1 MGPIRMIAEFGIFF
15 LILTLLFSSLGFL
28 SPLLSWANKKFVY
41 ISQEQISVLNFF
53 FTLLS
58 FLCLTYS
65 FISSDFSLL
74 VVSSN
79 SNTELPF
86 IYKITGVWG
95 NHEGSIL
102 LWLLVMTF
110 FGFLFSLQR
119 TKEKNI
125 KKNSLCIQNTLI
137 FLICLFVIFTSNP
150 FDRIFPPE
158 IEGSDLNPLLQDPG
172 LIIHPPLLYLGYVG
186 FSIVYS
192 ISLAVLIFN
201 FKSETFVKVLKPWVF
216 ASWTFLT
223 LGIGLGSW
231 WAYYEL
237 GWGGFWFWDPV
248 ENASL
253 LPWLTA
259 SALLHTII
267 ISGKKKLLLKWTL
280 LLSVITFTL
289 SLLGTFLVRSGVL
302 ISVHAFAND
311 PSRGVFI
318 LLLLLAVCSV
328 GLFFYVKRGTYF
340 KQRKSINVIS
350 KEGAISLNNVFML
363 TLSFTILLG
372 TIYPLIS
379 SVFFNTKISVGAPF
393 FNSILAPITI
403 PLVLGM
409 IFGPFLKWGTDDVFN
424 LLSRLKVLLISF
436 LVISMIIWYLNYQGP
451 IISILFFILSS
462 WLITSSLFE
471 LSKFFTFRPSF
482 QIKKIPLKN
491 ISQLIAHIGIG
502 LLIIGATGTS
512 ILKKEKIQFQ
522 DLNQKISISNFD
534 VKFEGIKNV
543 EGPNYLSQVGVFSIY
558 KDKNYIKTL
567 YPERRFYNSR
577 EQVTTEAAIHSTF
590 TGDLYIA
597 IGEKNTESNTFSWT
611 TRIWFNPFTLWIWIG
626 VLFLG
631 IGGLI
636 SLTKSLRESK

>member
-1 MGPIRMIAEFGIFF
+1 MGPIKMIAEFGIFF

-28 SPLLSWANKKFVY
+28 SPLLSWTNNKFVD
-41 ISQEQISVLNFF
+41 ISQEQISTLNFF

-65 FISSDFSLL
+65 FINSDFSLL

-79 SNTELPF
+79 SNTELPL

-110 FGFLFSLQR
+110 FGFLFSLQ
-119 TKEKNI
+119 KIKDKDI

-471 LSKFFTFRPSF
+471 LSKFFVFRPSF

>member
-471 LSKFFTFRPSF
+471 LSKFFVFRPSF

>member
-28 SPLLSWANKKFVY
+28 SPLLSWANKKFVD

-150 FDRIFPPE
+150 FDRTFPPE

-328 GLFFYVKRGTYF
+328 GLLFYVKRSTYF

-471 LSKFFTFRPSF
+471 LSKFFVFSPSF

-558 KDKNYIKTL
+558 KNKNYIKTL

-577 EQVTTEAAIHSTF
+577 EQVTTEAAIHSTLI
-590 TGDLYIA
+590 GDLYIA

-636 SLTKSLRESK
+636 SLTKSLREPK